1 MIYARHVSNSFGG
14 NIFEPDNECV
24 GKSPLK
30 YYLEKKEITREK
42 NKKNELRHR
51 LGGLHND
58 INELYLENCF
68 GFMPCSL

>member
-14 NIFEPDNECV
+14 NIFVPDNECV

-42 NKKNELRHR
+42 TKKMNY
-51 LGGLHND
+51 D
-58 INELYLENCF
+58 IGWVVCI
-68 GFMPCSL
+68 MT

>member
-24 GKSPLK
+24 GKCPLK

-42 NKKNELRHR
+42 QKIIITSKLRNACVGICPHKGR
-51 LGGLHND
+51 V
-58 INELYLENCF
+58 F
-68 GFMPCSL
+68 